1 MVHLFLEH
9 GVVLDVLVVLEVGV
23 AELAG
28 VGGLP
33 LKNEG
38 LLVHGGDGGIEG
50 FDGLVEY
57 PLHVDVLLGFGEEA
71 SVDGE
76 VGGVSLLAE
85 DLVEFLVDRAAH
97 DDRVDRHWGG
107 AGESP
112 DAMYELFV
120 LVVGVGEAWQ
130 DEVGAV
136 LEGVSL
142 AHGLE
147 SVDEHGGGLGF
158 VKIVEQGKAGNLT
171 DNDLMAVR
179 ETLADDLQ
187 RGEKILDVHSAPEK

>member
-1 MVHLFLEH
+1 
-9 GVVLDVLVVLEVGV
+9 
-23 AELAG
+23 
-28 VGGLP
+28 
-33 LKNEG
+33 
-38 LLVHGGDGGIEG
+38 
-50 FDGLVEY
+50 
-57 PLHVDVLLGFGEEA
+57 
-71 SVDGE
+71 
-76 VGGVSLLAE
+76 
-85 DLVEFLVDRAAH
+85 
-97 DDRVDRHWGG
+97 
-107 AGESP
+107 
-112 DAMYELFV
+112 MYELFV

-171 DNDLMAVR
+171 DNDLMALR